1 MGRATLK
8 KLNVGKYVF
17 DEEESKKFRDS
28 LPANLTGIVLKR
40 KFPKVENET
49 YYYQYMY
56 SVWIRCVKEEV
67 PGEISTKLNIPFDP
81 LFVDWLGNKK
91 EMDSND
97 TFAVT
102 STPIFLLGNKG
113 PSGSPVE
120 SVELKSRPIFFIILG
135 IVIGLLLLA
144 LICLYCY
151 RRFVRKREILF
162 DKQLVSYLLK

>member
-1 MGRATLK
+1 
-8 KLNVGKYVF
+8 
-17 DEEESKKFRDS
+17 
-28 LPANLTGIVLKR
+28 
-40 KFPKVENET
+40 
-49 YYYQYMY
+49 MY

-91 EMDSND
+91 EMDSSD

-113 PSGSPVE
+113 PSG
-120 SVELKSRPIFFIILG
+120 LAIFFIILG

-144 LICLYCY
+144 LIGLYCY
-151 RRFVRKREILF
+151 RRFVQKREILF
-162 DKQLVSYLLK
+162 NKHLVSSLLK